1 MQERIWE
8 DHNLVKEMRREGY
21 KMAAR
26 TVQILLT
33 NHSGFALTKSFDHL
47 CGGDWTPQLRPPDT
61 IADGA
66 KVTWKS
72 ESGGIATGTE
82 AYVKYTV
89 DGNGDTVYIYW
100 DNPFTLGVTK
110 VTHLVSTQDIEPDC
124 DFEKTKGGAAFPPPP
139 SKFDLFKTLDGV
151 GEGGEGFFEVPLAPL
166 LVLGDG
172 GIIDHKVVDLTLG
185 QKTTSLRTFALRR
198 RMDLTTGIRSHLS
211 SSSIAPRS
219 LRSLM
224 GL

>member
-1 MQERIWE
+1 
-8 DHNLVKEMRREGY
+8 
-21 KMAAR
+21 MAAR
-26 TVQILLT
+26 TVQIILT

-47 CGGDWTPQLRPPDT
+47 CHGDWTPQLRPPDT

-82 AYVKYTV
+82 AYVKYTI
-89 DGNGDTVYIYW
+89 DRNGDTVYIYW
-100 DNPFTLGVTK
+100 DNPFTLGVTTAK
-110 VTHLVSTQDIEPDC
+110 CLVSTQDIEPDC

-139 SKFDLFKTLDGV
+139 SMFALARTDEV
-151 GEGGEGFFEVPLAPL
+151 GEGGEKFFEVPLAPL

-172 GIIDHKVVDLTLG
+172 GIVDHKVVDLTLE